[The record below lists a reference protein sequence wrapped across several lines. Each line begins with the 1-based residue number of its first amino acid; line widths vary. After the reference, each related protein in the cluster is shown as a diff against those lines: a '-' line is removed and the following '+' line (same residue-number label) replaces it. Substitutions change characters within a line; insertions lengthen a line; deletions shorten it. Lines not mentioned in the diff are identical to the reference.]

1 MTELEGKVAV
11 ITGGASGIGAALHKA
26 LTHAGV
32 QTALWDL
39 GFSGKITADGLQVEC
54 DVTDEDSVRQA
65 LDRTCAELG
74 APDFLINCAGII
86 DGGLLVSDK
95 GPASLERFQKV
106 ISVNLIG
113 SFNTM
118 RLVAQKMS
126 GKSPYNEDG
135 ERGCIVHLSSI
146 AAFEGQVGQVAYAA
160 SKGGIVS
167 MTLPAA
173 RDLARYGIRV
183 NSVAP
188 GVVDTP
194 MMANMPE
201 KIQEHL
207 KDAIVF
213 PQRYAR
219 PEDISGLVSHILQN
233 PMINGEVIRIDGAMR
248 MPAK

>member
-1 MTELEGKVAV
+1 MTELKGKVAV
-11 ITGGASGIGAALHKA
+11 ITGGASGIGAAVHQTLKQ
-26 LTHAGV
+26 AGV
-32 QTALWDL
+32 KTALWDL
-39 GFSGKITADGLQVEC
+39 GFSNDSPTDGLNIEC
-54 DVTDEDSVRQA
+54 DVTNEDSVNQA
-65 LDRTCAELG
+65 LSKTCAEIDT
-74 APDFLINCAGII
+74 PDFLVNCAGVI

-95 GPASLERFQKV
+95 GPASLDRFQKV
-106 ISVNLIG
+106 ISVNLAG

-126 GKSPYNEDG
+126 EKSPYNPDG
-135 ERGCIVHLSSI
+135 ERGCIVHLSSV

-167 MTLPAA
+167 MVLPAA

-183 NSVAP
+183 NAVAP

-194 MMANMPE
+194 MMAGVPQ
-201 KIQEHL
+201 KIQEDL
-207 KDAIVF
+207 KDSIPF
-213 PQRYAR
+213 PRRYAR
-219 PEDISGLVSHILQN
+219 PEDISGLVTHILQN